1 MLYYEYK
8 MKRGEVDQSYK
19 ENLMKNFESLL

>member
-8 MKRGEVDQSYK
+8 MKRWGVDQSYK